1 MATSYF
7 IKTFSEEL
15 LLLYLVVEP
24 RGRLETLDL
33 GPIHRSVELLDQNLR
48 SFRTYRKKVS
58 VGVTMC
64 VCVCVCVCVCGC
76 VRVCVCIYVCD
87 CVYMYECVYVCVCM
101 SVSDMP
107 NFKTE
112 NNEIRLFSVK

>member
-1 MATSYF
+1 MKDDTPLSEPSIAISPLVDLQRTMTMATSYF

-64 VCVCVCVCVCGC
+64 VCVCVCVCGY
-76 VRVCVCIYVCD
+76 VRVCGYL
-87 CVYMYECVYVCVCM
+87 CV
-101 SVSDMP
+101 
-107 NFKTE
+107 
-112 NNEIRLFSVK
+112 